1 MDPALVPEGHMR
13 DEEGEELE
21 SGEELVISPARCC
34 ELRSQRS
41 AGVTAPPEYQEVMIL
56 RHLER
61 LKFEDIA
68 ARLNVSPGAARMLWV
83 RAVERLRSELADDG

>member
-1 MDPALVPEGHMR
+1 
-13 DEEGEELE
+13 
-21 SGEELVISPARCC
+21 
-34 ELRSQRS
+34 
-41 AGVTAPPEYQEVMIL
+41 MIL

-83 RAVERLRSELADDG
+83 RAVEGLRSELADDG